1 MRFLRA
7 DEAIKTMS
15 LFEGAL
21 VTKKITKSALKNWLV
36 NSSTNKTSFFLK
48 KFIHYITLFLTL
60 LALLGECFQRE
71 KSSCTDTQRYENSSE
86 QTSSHD

>member
-36 NSSTNKTSFFLK
+36 NYYNKFCCSVYAFCNYVLDFGL
-48 KFIHYITLFLTL
+48 I
-60 LALLGECFQRE
+60 R
-71 KSSCTDTQRYENSSE
+71 
-86 QTSSHD
+86 

>member
-36 NSSTNKTSFFLK
+36 NYYNKFCSSVYALCNYVLDS
-48 KFIHYITLFLTL
+48 

-71 KSSCTDTQRYENSSE
+71 KSSCPDTQRYQNSSE
-86 QTSSHD
+86 QTPSHD

>member
-36 NSSTNKTSFFLK
+36 NSSTKKTSFFFFKVYYSL
-48 KFIHYITLFLTL
+48 Y
-60 LALLGECFQRE
+60 
-71 KSSCTDTQRYENSSE
+71 NSVL
-86 QTSSHD
+86 DFVGLIR